1 MSDRKKIETTDEL
14 KQEFYSLGLSYNTES
29 MKFLIK
35 NKKSMAEV
43 ALDNPESTLFLISAG
58 TKEKSVDK
66 GFEIIE
72 RMRLKGITIE
82 MLRKL
87 CLKQAE
93 DDDFFTDG
101 RGKKLMFELT
111 KEWEQLTDE
120 EALKEIMSQIL
131 PLLNHLEQEKRLLE
145 TS

>member
-1 MSDRKKIETTDEL
+1 MSDRKKIETIDEL